1 MTVALQ
7 GARAVLR
14 QLDHWMPAKAADTR
28 RVLVNADTRMEC
40 AVMAPVIEALARDPR
55 IGLAFTSSTR
65 PNEAARV
72 FADLGRDIKTV
83 HPFRAALSRFDLYLV
98 ADLLWTPLAR
108 GARRVQMSH
117 SVAGKYGD
125 TYDRPT
131 QPMRGWDRLL
141 FINHRRARNY
151 LAARAIET
159 DAARVVGMPKT
170 DRLVNGMLERSAV
183 LGELGLDPGRSTVL
197 YAPTW
202 TSHSSLQQ
210 MGPDIVRIL
219 VDAGHQVIVKLHANS
234 WDPSRPLSSGASG
247 RQDWA
252 GRLEQA
258 LGRQGILASGSDAC
272 PYLVAADVLVTDH
285 SSVGFEYL
293 LLDRPIVRVDMPV
306 LIERTNIA
314 PVYVEMLDR
323 VSWTVRSA
331 ADLPVALERA
341 LAEPA
346 RHARARHQVACE
358 MFYEPGGATARA
370 VRELYEVLE
379 LDLRPESAFPF

>member
-1 MTVALQ
+1 
-7 GARAVLR
+7 
-14 QLDHWMPAKAADTR
+14 
-28 RVLVNADTRMEC
+28 
-40 AVMAPVIEALARDPR
+40 MAPVIEALARDPR
-55 IGLAFTSSTR
+55 IGLTFMSSTC
-65 PNEAARV
+65 PKEAALV
-72 FADLGRDIKTV
+72 FAGLGRNLRTI
-83 HPFRAALSRFDLYLV
+83 HPLRAAVSRFDLYLV
-98 ADLLWTPLAR
+98 AELLWTPLAR

-151 LAARAIET
+151 LEARAIGA

-170 DRLVNGMLERSAV
+170 DRLVNGTLERSAV
-183 LGELGLDPGRSTVL
+183 LGDLGLDPARPTVL

-210 MGPDIVRIL
+210 MGPDIVRTL
-219 VDAGHQVIVKLHANS
+219 VDAGYQVIVKLHANS
-234 WDPSRPLSSGASG
+234 WDPKRPLSGGAAGQSC
-247 RQDWA
+247 DWA
-252 GRLEQA
+252 GCLQQA
-258 LGRQGILASGSDAC
+258 LGRQGMLASGSDAS

-293 LLDRPIVRVDMPV
+293 LLDRPIIRIDMPV
-306 LIERTNIA
+306 LIARTNIA

-331 ADLPVALERA
+331 ADLPEALERA
-341 LAEPA
+341 VAEPA
-346 RHARARHQVACE
+346 RHAGARREVAQE
-358 MFYEPGGATARA
+358 MFYQPGGATARA
-370 VRELYEVLE
+370 VRELYEILE
-379 LDLRPESAFPF
+379 LDLRSEFSFPL